1 MMKNSKNISIKK
13 LKSMLKTELMAVF
26 VTTNNKKFLSL
37 NEALECE
44 LELEKKRLIIKKKEK
59 LIMKIY
65 ELLSKILTDNEW
77 GIFFKGE
84 PIEGFPTQDGMRVYR
99 VNEVSADKL
108 FDAIENESRLME
120 NKCQTTNEQG
130 EEQTKNK

>member
-1 MMKNSKNISIKK
+1 MIKNSKNISIKK
-13 LKSMLKTELMAVF
+13 LKNMLKTELTTVF
-26 VTTNNKKFLSL
+26 VTTNNQKFLSL
-37 NEALECE
+37 NEALEHE
-44 LELEKKRLIIKKKEK
+44 LELEKKRLLIKKKEK

-99 VNEVSADKL
+99 VNEVSSDKL

-130 EEQTKNK
+130 EEQTKNR

>member
-1 MMKNSKNISIKK
+1 MKINSKYIWKRELLQLI
-13 LKSMLKTELMAVF
+13 KTELTAVYL
-26 VTTNNKKFLSL
+26 TTNNKKFLSL
-37 NEALECE
+37 NDALEYE

-65 ELLSKILTDNEW
+65 EILSKILTDNEW

>member
-1 MMKNSKNISIKK
+1 
-13 LKSMLKTELMAVF
+13 
-26 VTTNNKKFLSL
+26 
-37 NEALECE
+37 
-44 LELEKKRLIIKKKEK
+44 
-59 LIMKIY
+59 MKIY

-99 VNEVSADKL
+99 VNEVSSDKL

-130 EEQTKNK
+130 EEQTKNR